1 MKRLLVVLFLG
12 LVAVA
17 VVTPYLFGVEAERIF
32 EQQMTLLNSSNKIRV
47 AESRFRRG
55 WFGSTAETTLE
66 LADRGIDVFAE
77 HTIEHGPFPVGDP
90 LKYLLTLQPLQAHIT
105 SILTL
110 PDLSASGEPIPLGTL
125 TTLVNFDGTTDSV
138 IDIPASDAQ
147 LADTATVAWGNV
159 RGSIDFEPA
168 RASWQGSLD
177 VERFDW
183 TRHESSFSLG
193 KSTLDFLTFPGR
205 TGLAMG
211 RSTLVSEVLKAR
223 LPGSDHVFESSDMKI
238 DSSAEEQGQSVRYS
252 LSGGFSS
259 ARLPDLELNS
269 GKWRVSAGDLDLD
282 TLTELNDLGV
292 AAAIP
297 LNKLFA
303 LVSKRN
309 ANLDS
314 ALTLSTDSG
323 ALDATAMIELDGG
336 GSTSNP
342 IALIGALNGDV
353 TMEFPPAIAEL
364 AARAAVARELSDP
377 GRGSSGQPAEN
388 TEQFMAD
395 AAAARIES
403 WLNENLLTRSG
414 DRYRFQAS
422 IRDGAL
428 SVNGEPFN
436 ILSLLR

>member
-1 MKRLLVVLFLG
+1 MKKLLVVLFLG
-12 LVAVA
+12 LIAVA
-17 VVTPYLFGVEAERIF
+17 AVTPYLFGVEAERIF

-77 HTIEHGPFPVGDP
+77 HSIEHGPFPIGNP
-90 LKYLLTLQPLQAHIT
+90 LKYLLRLRPLQAHIT
-105 SILTL
+105 SALAL
-110 PDLSASGEPIPLGTL
+110 PGLSASGEAIPLGTL

-138 IDIPASDAQ
+138 IDIPAADAQ
-147 LADTATVAWGNV
+147 LADAATVAWGNV
-159 RGSIDFEPA
+159 RGNIEFEPA
-168 RASWQGSLD
+168 RASWQGSVAMERLD
-177 VERFDW
+177 WAR
-183 TRHESSFSLG
+183 RGSSFGLG

-211 RSTLVSEVLKAR
+211 QSTLVSEVMKAR
-223 LPGSDHVFESSDMKI
+223 LPGSDHLFESSDLRI

-259 ARLPDLELNS
+259 AQLPDLELNS
-269 GKWRVSAGDLDLD
+269 GKWHLSAADLDLD
-282 TLTELNDLGV
+282 TLTELNGLGV
-292 AAAIP
+292 DAAIP

-323 ALDATAMIELDGG
+323 PLDATAMVELDGG
-336 GSTSNP
+336 GGTSNP
-342 IALIGALNGDV
+342 LALIGALNGDV
-353 TMEFPPAIAEL
+353 AMELPPAIAEL
-364 AARAAVARELSDP
+364 AAMAAVARELPDP
-377 GRGSSGQPAEN
+377 QPEDN
-388 TEQFMAD
+388 TEQFMAN
-395 AAAARIES
+395 AAAARIQS
-403 WLNENLLTRSG
+403 WLDDDLLTRSG
-414 DRYRFQAS
+414 DRYRFHAS
-422 IRDGAL
+422 IRGGAL
-428 SVNGEPFN
+428 SVNGKPFN